1 MTKKIF
7 YSFYILT
14 MIVGI
19 VFVSAEIMRIA
30 LPLINMANTG
40 AVALGS
46 LILLWL
52 AMLAT
57 LAAYAVVKFTKKY
70 ILN

>member
-1 MTKKIF
+1 
-7 YSFYILT
+7 

-19 VFVSAEIMRIA
+19 VLSSNVIIGIT
-30 LPLINMANTG
+30 LPLINMASTG
-40 AVALGS
+40 GVALGV

-57 LAAYAVVKFTKKY
+57 LAAYVTVKFIKKH

>member
-1 MTKKIF
+1 MAKKIF

-19 VFVSAEIMRIA
+19 VFVSAELMGIA
-30 LPLINMANTG
+30 LPLTNMASTG

-52 AMLAT
+52 AMLNL
-57 LAAYAVVKFTKKY
+57 LAAYATVKFIKKH

>member
-19 VFVSAEIMRIA
+19 VLASSVIIGIT
-30 LPLINMANTG
+30 LPLLNMASTG

-46 LILLWL
+46 LIILWL
-52 AMLAT
+52 AMLDL
-57 LAAYAVVKFTKKY
+57 LAAYATVTFIKRK

>member
-7 YSFYILT
+7 YSLYILT

-19 VFVSAEIMRIA
+19 VFVSAELTGMA
-30 LPLINMANTG
+30 LPLINMASTG

-52 AMLAT
+52 AMLDT
-57 LAAYAVVKFTKKY
+57 LAAYVTVKFIKKH

>member
-7 YSFYILT
+7 YSLYILAI
-14 MIVGI
+14 IVGI
-19 VFVSAEIMRIA
+19 VFVSAELLGIA
-30 LPLINMANTG
+30 LPLINMASTG

-46 LILLWL
+46 LIILWL
-52 AMLAT
+52 FMLSV
-57 LAAYAVVKFTKKY
+57 LAVYVTVKFIKKY

>member
-19 VFVSAEIMRIA
+19 VLASSVIVGIT

-52 AMLAT
+52 AMLDL
-57 LAAYAVVKFTKKY
+57 LAVYVTVKFIERK

>member
-1 MTKKIF
+1 
-7 YSFYILT
+7 

-19 VFVSAEIMRIA
+19 VLASNVIIGIA
-30 LPLINMANTG
+30 LPLINMASTG
-40 AVALGS
+40 GVALGV

-52 AMLAT
+52 AMLGL
-57 LAAYAVVKFTKKY
+57 LAAYVTVKFIKKY

>member
-1 MTKKIF
+1 
-7 YSFYILT
+7 

-19 VFVSAEIMRIA
+19 VLASNVIIGIA
-30 LPLINMANTG
+30 LPLINMASTG
-40 AVALGS
+40 GVALGV

-52 AMLAT
+52 AMLGL
-57 LAAYAVVKFTKKY
+57 LAAYTVVKFTKKY

>member
-7 YSFYILT
+7 YSLYILAI
-14 MIVGI
+14 IVGI
-19 VFVSAEIMRIA
+19 VFVSAELLGIA
-30 LPLINMANTG
+30 LPLINMASTG

-46 LILLWL
+46 LIILWL
-52 AMLAT
+52 FMLSA
-57 LAAYAVVKFTKKY
+57 LAVYVTVKFIKKY